1 MNHSLLINKKT
12 PPLRALLLW
21 PAHLSQLQFW
31 IFLMSQQSV
40 KEPTKVQMILGKR
53 WSLKNLTFFSN
64 STLKNENYYKFFS
77 WDNIWL
83 LFLRL
88 QVVLCFFTHKDTTIW
103 PPLFFLLVLLPMH
116 HMVVLGVLCIE
127 IHICIH

>member
-53 WSLKNLTFFSN
+53 
-64 STLKNENYYKFFS
+64 
-77 WDNIWL
+77 
-83 LFLRL
+83 
-88 QVVLCFFTHKDTTIW
+88 
-103 PPLFFLLVLLPMH
+103 
-116 HMVVLGVLCIE
+116 
-127 IHICIH
+127 